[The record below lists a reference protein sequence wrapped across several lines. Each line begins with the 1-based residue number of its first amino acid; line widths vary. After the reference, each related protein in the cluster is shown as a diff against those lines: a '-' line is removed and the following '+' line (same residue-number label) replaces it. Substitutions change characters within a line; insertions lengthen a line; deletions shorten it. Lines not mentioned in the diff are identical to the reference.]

1 MLQTSRGT
9 QFLKIAKKLD
19 ENVLLYKAK
28 LYIVNVFFSRVLFIC
43 IAYLLY
49 SYYTVIKYRD
59 EIDDL
64 KQGLL
69 PFNVSLIR
77 TAVTLSACVNN

>member
-28 LYIVNVFFSRVLFIC
+28 LYIVNVFLAEYYLF
-43 IAYLLY
+43 A
-49 SYYTVIKYRD
+49 
-59 EIDDL
+59 
-64 KQGLL
+64 
-69 PFNVSLIR
+69 
-77 TAVTLSACVNN
+77 